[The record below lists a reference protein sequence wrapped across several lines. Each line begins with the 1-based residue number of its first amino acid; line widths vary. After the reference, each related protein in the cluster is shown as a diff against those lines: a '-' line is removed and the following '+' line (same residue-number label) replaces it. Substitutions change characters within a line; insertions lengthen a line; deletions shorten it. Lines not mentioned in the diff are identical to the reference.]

1 MKKLKINYW
10 AVIVVVVLSQL
21 VPMIWYGVFA
31 EQWMEL
37 NGLTMEMITEDGS
50 SAPYIMAIIAS
61 FTFAMVLAWLFK
73 RMNVESAKDG
83 LITAVIMGIP
93 FSLFN
98 LMTVYMFSFRPYGLA
113 WIDGGENLIIW
124 ALSGIVLGAWRKYE
138 KN

>member
-37 NGLTMEMITEDGS
+37 NGLTMEMITEDAS